1 MTKPVDTSAAVN
13 IDAVAHQEGGF
24 HAKVGR
30 TAPME
35 THGVT
40 QTRRPSLREGPRPR
54 VPCKNPPP
62 GSAPPENTFRPN
74 PNDEVPRAADYRD
87 DNDPEAEQT
96 SASDTLGGATSAD
109 VHTGL
114 GHPGQGQTST
124 ELRHD
129 GSHGRKKQGH
139 GLVGV
144 GASGVGNASKLVDP
158 HLPEHADQRAQD
170 KEEVGVVPNR
180 GNVGGRLRRRGCRR
194 RRRGWLLRCLGVL
207 ARYLNGSGMGAVS
220 VVEMWLSICSRCE
233 WGKSGS
239 ETYGCAQG
247 G

>member
-13 IDAVAHQEGGF
+13 VDAVAHQEGGF

-35 THGVT
+35 THGHKPGVLA
-40 QTRRPSLREGPRPR
+40 SEKDR
-54 VPCKNPPP
+54 VPEFHAKTLPP

-180 GNVGGRLRRRGCRR
+180 GNVGGPAAEERVPETSE
-194 RRRGWLLRCLGVL
+194 GVAAEMPGG
-207 ARYLNGSGMGAVS
+207 AR
-220 VVEMWLSICSRCE
+220 
-233 WGKSGS
+233 
-239 ETYGCAQG
+239 
-247 G
+247 